1 MTVAQ
6 HRKLVVRSRILIF
19 TPAAIEEIIDFD
31 FVDESADSQINRRL
45 SLMAE
50 GNEALFQC

>member
-1 MTVAQ
+1 MTVAK

-31 FVDESADSQINRRL
+31 FVDESADSQINRLL

-50 GNEALFQC
+50 GSEALFQC

>member
-45 SLMAE
+45 SLKAE